1 MIPSHGTSGRMRRRG
16 RPDGHPVL
24 VSIAAAIALLVT
36 PRAAQGA
43 RSTYHESEF
52 FKLDSLFKGK
62 PYDRRATPT
71 QDSDKPTIVSVEMY
85 LRSLGSI
92 NPVEMDYTAD
102 LYLRQRWIESRFVNN
117 SLTRPL
123 DVSDPLLVKK
133 IWKPEVY
140 FPNAKS
146 GDFQYVSVPNVLIRV
161 HPSGEVLYILRLLL
175 RFSCMMD
182 LSNYPLDTQVCSIET
197 AV

>member
-1 MIPSHGTSGRMRRRG
+1 
-16 RPDGHPVL
+16 
-24 VSIAAAIALLVT
+24 
-36 PRAAQGA
+36 
-43 RSTYHESEF
+43 
-52 FKLDSLFKGK
+52 
-62 PYDRRATPT
+62 
-71 QDSDKPTIVSVEMY
+71 MY

-102 LYLRQRWIESRFVNN
+102 LYLRQRWLETRFVNN

-123 DVSDPLLVKK
+123 DVSDPELVKK

-182 LSNYPLDTQVCSIET
+182 LANYPLDTQICSIET
-197 AV
+197 AVFSKTTRELQLTWFHNDPIKLYNNLRLPQFQVKRVTPDHCSHENQLGNYSCLEAKFLLDRNLGYHLVQSYIPSSLIVVISW

>member
-1 MIPSHGTSGRMRRRG
+1 MGDPVRLELMTISCTEDMTNSNKITWKNDHLLHETKEIPPAIYSSETAFLRDNKSQDLLTTS
-16 RPDGHPVL
+16 
-24 VSIAAAIALLVT
+24 
-36 PRAAQGA
+36 
-43 RSTYHESEF
+43 
-52 FKLDSLFKGK
+52 
-62 PYDRRATPT
+62 
-71 QDSDKPTIVSVEMY
+71 SDVWQ
-85 LRSLGSI
+85 
-92 NPVEMDYTAD
+92 DYTAD

-161 HPSGEVLYILRLLL
+161 HPSGEVLYILRWEAILPLLVYCCP
-175 RFSCMMD
+175 RFTCRTTS
-182 LSNYPLDTQVCSIET
+182 
-197 AV
+197 AVVKAAYAGAEVWKQAIGDSS